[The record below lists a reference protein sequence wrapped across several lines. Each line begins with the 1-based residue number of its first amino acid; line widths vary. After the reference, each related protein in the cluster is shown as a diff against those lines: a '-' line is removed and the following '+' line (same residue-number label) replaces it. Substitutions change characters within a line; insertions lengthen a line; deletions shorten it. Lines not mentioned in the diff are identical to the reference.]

1 MGINSIQKSKEKT
14 KRRQRN
20 GYKGKA
26 AVKKKIVGGGEFREK
41 KEKN

>member
-26 AVKKKIVGGGEFREK
+26 AVKKKIVGGEFREK